1 VRRIDLTRHLKR
13 HIYKDKIFR
22 CKECEYSG
30 EKKWHLTRH
39 IRDNHAATEIHATTE
54 IILEINKKSEIIKQ
68 SEETEVCEE
77 NEKIDNEKILTVHE
91 KIRRFKCDKCAYQ
104 SSSKYGL
111 SKHIKTYHEKYF
123 EFKCEQCTYVTVR
136 RSDLTRHL
144 KRHKTEVFEENEK
157 IDNEKIL
164 LKSSQNYQDNCAE
177 AKCCDVEYK
186 HICRCCSHHAE
197 EEGKFTL
204 KDLKKH
210 LKKEHILT
218 YNDYVNYILV
228 HF

>member
-1 VRRIDLTRHLKR
+1 MKCDLCDYTHSRKSFVRTHFNRVHQKIKHLVCDKCEYATVNER
-13 HIYKDKIFR
+13 SLFFHKKSVHDKIFEKCEQCSYKSVR
-22 CKECEYSG
+22 KADLITHIEC
-30 EKKWHLTRH
+30 
-39 IRDNHAATEIHATTE
+39 
-54 IILEINKKSEIIKQ
+54 
-68 SEETEVCEE
+68 
-77 NEKIDNEKILTVHE
+77 VHE

-144 KRHKTEVFEENEK
+144 KRPKTEVFEENEK